1 MATDTWLQS
10 KLRKSAGHVGYEIER
25 LLIGINEEIVAQMEA
40 KGITRTELARRLGVD
55 KSYVTRMLNGMP
67 NMTLKTLVSVASALD
82 CRVSMPSFSKLT
94 AGSITSRCRP
104 RPIAP
109 GPGRAGS
116 RESPAAFEFFH
127 SRLRGISTPLPHST
141 PQNPLPS
148 NE

>member
-82 CRVSMPSFSKLT
+82 CQVSMPSFSKLT
-94 AGSITSRCRP
+94 VAGSDHIKVPAASKRP
-104 RPIAP
+104 RS
-109 GPGRAGS
+109 RKSRQSRVAGS
-116 RESPAAFEFFH
+116 V
-127 SRLRGISTPLPHST
+127 
-141 PQNPLPS
+141 
-148 NE
+148 

>member
-94 AGSITSRCRP
+94 AGSDHIKVPAASNRP
-104 RPIAP
+104 RS
-109 GPGRAGS
+109 RKSRQSRVAGS
-116 RESPAAFEFFH
+116 V
-127 SRLRGISTPLPHST
+127 
-141 PQNPLPS
+141 
-148 NE
+148 